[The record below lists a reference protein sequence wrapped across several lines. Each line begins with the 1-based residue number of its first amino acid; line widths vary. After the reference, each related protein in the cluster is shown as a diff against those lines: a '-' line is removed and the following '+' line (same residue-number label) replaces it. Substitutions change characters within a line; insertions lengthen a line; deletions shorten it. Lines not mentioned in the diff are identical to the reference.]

1 MFTFIFGEITREKK
15 KKNKQSV
22 MKILSA
28 GINPTMNAKN
38 MFYNV
43 ISQMLFYKTPL
54 K

>member
-1 MFTFIFGEITREKK
+1 
-15 KKNKQSV
+15 

-43 ISQMLFYKTPL
+43 ISQMLFYKTPV
-54 K
+54 KYVNKENNYK